1 MKEKIADY
9 IHEINEYED
18 FEDDT
23 DLFENDILDSL
34 TLVLLIN
41 NIEEGLGVFIPEEVV
56 TLENFA
62 TVNKI
67 AQLVEGLSSAK

>member
-1 MKEKIADY
+1 MKEKITEL

-18 FEDDT
+18 FESDT
-23 DLFENDILDSL
+23 DLFEEDVLDSM

-41 NIEEGLGVFIPEEVV
+41 RIEETLDIFIPEDVV

-62 TVNKI
+62 TVDKMVATI
-67 AQLVEGLSSAK
+67 SAL

>member
-1 MKEKIADY
+1 MKDRIIEL

-23 DLFENDILDSL
+23 DLFENNVLDSM

-41 NIEEGLGVFIPEEVV
+41 NMEEQFGIFIPEDVV

-62 TVNKI
+62 TVNRI
-67 AQLVEGLSSAK
+67 FETVSAVK

>member
-1 MKEKIADY
+1 MKERIIEL

-23 DLFENDILDSL
+23 DLFENDVLDSM

-41 NIEEGLGVFIPEEVV
+41 NMEAEFSIFIPEETV
-56 TLENFA
+56 TLANFA
-62 TVNKI
+62 TVNRI
-67 AQLVEGLSSAK
+67 VDTINSL